1 MRKLQL
7 EYGAEIARAVVNF
20 QGPLVFLVVSR
31 YHGGAYVVFSR
42 QLNPNLRALAVEG
55 SYASV
60 IGGGPAAAVV
70 FGREVRARVSADPR
84 LREMVSS
91 LGPRASRQDR
101 EALTL
106 LRQEVTLQKQSEM
119 AAEFDAIHSVERAK
133 RVGSLEAIVPAK
145 GMRRALID
153 LLAESAQD
161 AR

>member
-1 MRKLQL
+1 
-7 EYGAEIARAVVNF
+7 
-20 QGPLVFLVVSR
+20 
-31 YHGGAYVVFSR
+31 
-42 QLNPNLRALAVEG
+42 
-55 SYASV
+55 
-60 IGGGPAAAVV
+60 
-70 FGREVRARVSADPR
+70 
-84 LREMVSS
+84 MVSS